1 MDRGLWQATV
11 HSVAQSRTQ
20 LKQVSSSSSPYS
32 GHRIH
37 VLVSFCGGGSLL
49 TIWESLKWILANQ
62 SDKLLLRPVLR
73 SVCVCVC
80 AHTCMRTEALGHL
93 LSAVLLRAQ
102 PGPGVV

>member
-1 MDRGLWQATV
+1 MDRGLCQATV

-73 SVCVCVC
+73 SVCVC
-80 AHTCMRTEALGHL
+80 AHTHI
-93 LSAVLLRAQ
+93 
-102 PGPGVV
+102 